1 MQEPNCLPMRSSKR
15 SLLPSVVRRSYAA
28 RLGVALAF
36 AVVVIVVVGGVIS
49 TQTSAQLQDDVQ
61 EDLTAQSQTEA
72 GQLDTWIRSVR
83 SDVRTTSR
91 LPVFASGDTDA
102 VKDELDA
109 MIDSGNVPQDVVAVH
124 YLDTESMEFVSSS
137 ADEMIGV
144 NPREQ
149 GAPFAQDQL
158 NFDGSGDVV
167 VTDPFRV
174 PIVDHPIVAAITPV
188 EGADD
193 RALVYMIDISEHAER
208 IGSGSGDTWTVVL
221 DDQGRFVAHPNESK
235 LLSTHASDGDVAA
248 GLEPGESRFM
258 EDDDILMGTTRM
270 ETTGWTVMIHSSA
283 EDAYGLAEQIN
294 ADLVALI
301 LLAVINLGLIGV
313 TIGSNT
319 VTSLR
324 RLTDRAEAMADGD
337 LDVDLR
343 SNRDDEIGSLYG
355 SFASM
360 RDSLREKITEA
371 ETARE
376 NAEQAR
382 ESAEQARREAESE
395 RAEMEAMTSHLT
407 SKAGEYETVLNRAAE
422 GDLTE
427 RVDPQSESDAMAR
440 VGEGINATLDSLE
453 SIVADVE
460 SFSTDVL
467 AASDRVEANATEVDR
482 ASRQV
487 TDSIDEILDGAREQ
501 SERLHDASGEMEN
514 LSATAEEV
522 ASSAQEVAE
531 TSQAAAKAG
540 ETGRQA
546 AQKAIAE
553 MNAIET
559 ETEEMVAEIN
569 ALDDDLDE
577 INDIIKVI
585 TDIVEQ
591 TNMLALNASIEA
603 AHADGQGDGFAVV
616 ADEIKSLAEETKDA
630 AGDIEQRIER
640 IQSQAGET
648 VETMETTSERITDGV
663 ATVKETVDALEEIV
677 ERTEEADAG
686 IQEID
691 DATAEQAQTAQ
702 QVMRMIDDLS
712 TISQQTAQEADTV
725 ASAADEQERS
735 IAEVSG
741 SAGDLRERAAELEQL
756 LDRFTVDSAATAAP
770 TGDTAATDD

>member
-1 MQEPNCLPMRSSKR
+1 MRSSKR

-36 AVVVIVVVGGVIS
+36 AVVVIVVFGGVIS
-49 TQTSAQLQDDVQ
+49 AQTSAQLEDDVQ
-61 EDLTAQSQTEA
+61 EDLTVQSQTEA
-72 GQLDTWIRSVR
+72 QQLDTWIRSIENG
-83 SDVRTTSR
+83 VRTTSR

-102 VKDELDA
+102 VKSELDSMVDDGGLA
-109 MIDSGNVPQDVVAVH
+109 QDVVAVH
-124 YLDTESMEFVSSS
+124 YLDTESMEFLSSS
-137 ADEMIGV
+137 ADEMVGV

-149 GAPFAQDQL
+149 GAPFAQQDL
-158 NFDGSGDVV
+158 NFDGPGDVM

-174 PIVDHPIVAAITPV
+174 PVVDHPIVAVISPV

-208 IGSGSGDTWTVVL
+208 INGGDGDIWTVVV
-221 DDQGRFVAHPNESK
+221 DEQGQFVAHPNESK
-235 LLSTHASDGDVAA
+235 LLSTHGDSGIGDSLV
-248 GLEPGESRFM
+248 PGESRFM
-258 EDDDILMGTTRM
+258 EDGETLMGMTRM
-270 ETTGWTVMIHSSA
+270 ESTSWTVMTHSSA
-283 EDAYGLAEQIN
+283 EDAYALAGQIN

-324 RLTDRAEAMADGD
+324 RLTDRAETMADGD
-337 LDVDLR
+337 LEVDLR
-343 SNRDDEIGSLYG
+343 SNREDEIGSLYQ
-355 SFASM
+355 SFADM
-360 RDSLREKITEA
+360 RDSLRTNIAEA
-371 ETARE
+371 ENARE
-376 NAEQAR
+376 NAEDAR

-407 SKAGEYETVLNRAAE
+407 SKAGEYEMVLNRASE
-422 GDLTE
+422 GDLTG
-427 RVDPQSESDAMAR
+427 RVDPQSESDAMER

-453 SIVADVE
+453 SIIADVE
-460 SFSTDVL
+460 SFSAAVL
-467 AASDRVEANATEVDR
+467 DASDRVESNATEVDH
-482 ASRQV
+482 ASQQV
-487 TDSIDEILDGAREQ
+487 TASIDEILDGAREQ

-531 TSQAAAKAG
+531 TSQAAASAG
-540 ETGRQA
+540 ETGREA
-546 AQKAIAE
+546 AQEAIEE

-559 ETEEMVAEIN
+559 ETEAMVAEIN

-577 INDIIKVI
+577 ITDIIKVI

-630 AGDIEQRIER
+630 AGDIERRIER
-640 IQSQAGET
+640 IQSQAGDT
-648 VETMETTSERITDGV
+648 VETMESTSRRITDGV

-725 ASAADEQERS
+725 ASAAGEQERS
-735 IAEVSG
+735 IAEVSD
-741 SAGDLRERAAELEQL
+741 SAGDLRGRAAELEQL
-756 LDRFTVDSAATAAP
+756 LDRFTVDGATAPASA
-770 TGDTAATDD
+770 GDTAATDD